1 MTPSAPPITPLGKS
15 EMHAE
20 AICQRSRQCMP
31 HICIS
36 CCLVR
41 WRSQA
46 AISCEGSPENKAL
59 TSPYNGAEH
68 KSGMFRFFLRPPVD
82 VAPTLRASDGL
93 CVSSQRV
100 RACVRAAW
108 QRQRYGGEGETKC
121 GPLAFVIICQFS
133 LRQLPLS
140 SLSDLTQG
148 SETVTRWQRHLSAC
162 AG

>member
-1 MTPSAPPITPLGKS
+1 MY
-15 EMHAE
+15 AE

-31 HICIS
+31 HIHITS
-36 CCLVR
+36 P
-41 WRSQA
+41 WRLEA
-46 AISCEGSPENKAL
+46 AISCGGSPENKAL

-68 KSGMFRFFLRPPVD
+68 KLGMFVFDFLLRPPVD
-82 VAPTLRASDGL
+82 MAPTLLASDGL
-93 CVSSQRV
+93 CVYSQRV
-100 RACVRAAW
+100 RAGLLGGFRARERA
-108 QRQRYGGEGETKC
+108 RSPHGRDKGRRVGETKC